1 MALRSTLTAI
11 GSALVLSACTA
22 PLLTSDEAG
31 KNAQPKTVDKL
42 VARYYLPTGAVHIS
56 GHYDADL
63 GDWKLEYEPK
73 VVTATD
79 KAYYLYR
86 ASHYFFDDKLNVETD
101 ETTGLLK
108 LVDTTTDDKTGQILK
123 DTVET
128 AKAGMIFGGGIT
140 PTTMPK
146 PAIPKFTTSAIV
158 PDSCSQYYIYAK
170 AAVSG
175 PLDIVIDADDAPQ
188 EIHLTNNEAAGR
200 LADSHLGDPVTS
212 SAAKVTLTLTP
223 ENRELDVP
231 VPEEPSQDSGVAVK
245 WPVPYRLEV
254 KSAVSVR
261 IVSTDSTETTDESED
276 VTSSKANKAPGPPEM
291 EESETKSKKT
301 VKSRA
306 ARTVAER
313 CYDYPEK
320 TLTTRQVMLP
330 STGFTYF
337 PVLRRSFVADK
348 TVLTIKNGMLTTV
361 NVERPSSVAGAVGI
375 PKAVLQALAPIP
387 LELRQNTTNNVNAIF
402 DMKEAKEKLR
412 SRD

>member
-1 MALRSTLTAI
+1 MTLRSTLTSI
-11 GSALVLSACTA
+11 VSALVLSACTT
-22 PLLTSDEAG
+22 PLLTSNEAS
-31 KNAQPKTVDKL
+31 NDSQPETVEKL

-63 GDWKLEYEPK
+63 GDWNLEYEPK
-73 VVTATD
+73 VVAAAD

-86 ASHYFFDDKLNVETD
+86 ASHYFFDDKLSVETD

-128 AKAGMIFGGGIT
+128 AKAGLIFGVGIT

-158 PDSCSQYYIYAK
+158 PDSCTKYYSYAK

-175 PLDIVIDADDAPQ
+175 PLDIVIAAGVSPQ

-200 LADSHLGDPVTS
+200 LASSHLGDPVTS
-212 SAAKVTLTLTP
+212 SAAKITLTLTP
-223 ENRELDVP
+223 QNPELDVP
-231 VPEEPSQDSGVAVK
+231 VPEEPSHDNGVAVK
-245 WPVPYRLEV
+245 WPVPYTLEV

-276 VTSSKANKAPGPPEM
+276 TTNSKVNKAPGPPGVEA
-291 EESETKSKKT
+291 SETRSTKI
-301 VKSRA
+301 VRSRA
-306 ARTVAER
+306 ARAVSEE

-320 TLTTRQVMLP
+320 TLTVRQVMLP